1 MYKIFEIC
9 HSNNIENLI
18 LLSDPTNATVG
29 EFYEKLGFT
38 YAWNKKTFFYDYEI
52 NIPHAIFN
60 KRDDIKKWKNIK
72 IKEIFI
78 DFDKSKSKAIND
90 EQKILKDSEILSSI
104 LDKVLI
110 HEESI
115 LKEDYQKVIDWFN
128 QQREQIIKNPKQ
140 WWNTLTPKQVDV
152 VKNEAKKWWN
162 NLTPEQRK
170 IKLLEKQAYQKK
182 TIKKDDTPLL
192 CDFDQNIKNK
202 LDCMQSMKTSTPVFK
217 KIILIFR
224 FFLFSNV
231 LFFKINNVK

>member
-1 MYKIFEIC
+1 MW
-9 HSNNIENLI
+9 
-18 LLSDPTNATVG
+18 G
-29 EFYEKLGFT
+29 EV
-38 YAWNKKTFFYDYEI
+38 
-52 NIPHAIFN
+52 
-60 KRDDIKKWKNIK
+60 RIK

-90 EQKILKDSEILSSI
+90 EQKILEDSEILSSI
-104 LDKVLI
+104 LDEVLI

-170 IKLLEKQAYQKK
+170 LEE
-182 TIKKDDTPLL
+182 
-192 CDFDQNIKNK
+192 
-202 LDCMQSMKTSTPVFK
+202 M
-217 KIILIFR
+217 
-224 FFLFSNV
+224 FSN
-231 LFFKINNVK
+231 LCNLQK